1 MDDDVE
7 KSDEELY
14 MKNGAVYS
22 AKRILDAVSI
32 GDLVFTTD
40 GSANVVVGNA
50 IDSTL
55 EGPVF
60 TIGCRGEEFAGEEWF
75 SMTRSSIAKVGS
87 TSVISP
93 FSFISS

>member
-40 GSANVVVGNA
+40 GSANVPKA
-50 IDSTL
+50 RYIPT
-55 EGPVF
+55 
-60 TIGCRGEEFAGEEWF
+60 AF
-75 SMTRSSIAKVGS
+75 SWQLPR
-87 TSVISP
+87 
-93 FSFISS
+93 